1 MAIWMMA
8 SMIDKIVNIL
18 FKRDDLI
25 NMKKTDNINV
35 KKISMTRK
43 LK

>member
-1 MAIWMMA
+1 MA

>member
-1 MAIWMMA
+1 MTIWMMA